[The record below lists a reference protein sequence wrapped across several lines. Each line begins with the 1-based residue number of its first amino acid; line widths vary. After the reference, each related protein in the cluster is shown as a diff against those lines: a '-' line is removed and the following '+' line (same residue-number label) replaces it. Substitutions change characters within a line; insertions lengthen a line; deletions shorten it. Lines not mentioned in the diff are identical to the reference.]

1 MRRLEKS
8 WAIGITFQQERGC
21 ILTCSEAMP
30 AKQIVLRKGTG
41 TPVKGD
47 ALKIADCI
55 FLVKFCSSW
64 IFQGLLPNAQYRCV
78 QKLLGILKV
87 LLDGRLGM
95 QHQWQDRLEKG
106 QCYSRGRS
114 ALQAWQVGV
123 FTSAAGKDNLQRKDT
138 HFRLG
143 KIKHLFDTE
152 TASKSYFNFA
162 YSYYSSTTEEVEV
175 SLARPEYFFSFLPP
189 DFEANIESKHLNPL
203 GELKGD
209 LDDSCPK
216 KGGKFVDR
224 MTRYCQRSHQQTNLL
239 PATSS
244 PSSTLPTSTSSSSTS
259 SVSSVVSS
267 LPENSGP
274 SPAINQ
280 LRQSLAERARST
292 HEIAG
297 LKDQLSLMEQKYDTE
312 RSLCAAAVDK
322 QRSIETKAKQE
333 LTDLKTKH
341 AAEVASM
348 DQQIKNLKKDVDR
361 LTDSSASQNDDL
373 LATQDNL
380 VSLGGYQGTE
390 EASRERVLREYRK
403 KITEAKKT
411 GSQAAHEVTEERD
424 ELLVE
429 IEDANAQASHFKERG
444 DRLAKELA
452 AAKRATKK
460 LQLKLDDAASS
471 SCKGKRSR
479 SDSEAQSEESVDQ
492 EETGGEESCDSS
504 DVDDKFQPPSRRH
517 GDSGKKEKRDR
528 EKGGV
533 AAASYSEFIAP
544 LIKATQEIS
553 SQMKILSDELKIV
566 SKR

>member
-1 MRRLEKS
+1 MS
-8 WAIGITFQQERGC
+8 
-21 ILTCSEAMP
+21 LTE
-30 AKQIVLRKGTG
+30 V
-41 TPVKGD
+41 
-47 ALKIADCI
+47 
-55 FLVKFCSSW
+55 
-64 IFQGLLPNAQYRCV
+64 
-78 QKLLGILKV
+78 
-87 LLDGRLGM
+87 
-95 QHQWQDRLEKG
+95 E
-106 QCYSRGRS
+106 
-114 ALQAWQVGV
+114 
-123 FTSAAGKDNLQRKDT
+123 
-138 HFRLG
+138 
-143 KIKHLFDTE
+143 
-152 TASKSYFNFA
+152 
-162 YSYYSSTTEEVEV
+162 SYYSSTTEEVEV

-189 DFEANIESKHLNPL
+189 EFEANIESKHLNPL

-209 LDDSCPK
+209 FDDSCPK
-216 KGGKFVDR
+216 TGDKFVDR
-224 MTRYCQRSHQQTNLL
+224 ITRYCQRSHQQTIVF

-267 LPENSGP
+267 LPENSAP

-280 LRQSLAERARST
+280 LQQSLAERARST

-312 RSLCAAAVDK
+312 RSPCAAAVDK
-322 QRSIETKAKQE
+322 QRSIETKAKEE
-333 LTDLKTKH
+333 LADLKTKH

-361 LTDSSASQNDDL
+361 LTVSSASQNNDL

-380 VSLGGYQGTE
+380 STALEDIKALKKTI
-390 EASRERVLREYRK
+390 ANRERALREYRK

-444 DRLAKELA
+444 DRLAKSLA

-460 LQLKLDDAASS
+460 LQLKLDDAVSS
-471 SCKGKRSR
+471 RKGSR

-504 DVDDKFQPPSRRH
+504 DVDDKFQSPPSRRH
-517 GDSGKKEKRDR
+517 GGSGKKEKRDR
-528 EKGGV
+528 EKGG
-533 AAASYSEFIAP
+533 
-544 LIKATQEIS
+544 S
-553 SQMKILSDELKIV
+553 SSKKKS
-566 SKR
+566 SKRHKKRRSGKSA